1 MNKASPVSKALRDLL
16 ETIRPSN
23 GYYTDLKAVY
33 GPKDKPRDKPP
44 TPYALVRWN
53 TDVRTDL
60 AVTQALRVRSFEI
73 EVFFSKACEEQE
85 LDAVHIDILRCL
97 GIGQELPERKFPGL
111 LESEDE
117 AVARWAEGGETTH
130 SVTITIGVQYA
141 QNYN

>member
-1 MNKASPVSKALRDLL
+1 MNKASLVSKELRHQL
-16 ETIRPSN
+16 ESIRPSN
-23 GYYTDLKAVY
+23 GYLTDLKGVY
-33 GPKDKPRDKPP
+33 GPKEKPRSNPP

-53 TDVRTDL
+53 SDVRTDL

-73 EVFFSKACEEQE
+73 EVVFSKACEEQE

-117 AVARWAEGGETTH
+117 AVARWATDGETTH
-130 SVTITIGVQYA
+130 SITISIGVQYA
-141 QNYN
+141 QAYN